1 MMKAEPLGMMSPLIG
16 LIEAATNKIA
26 TLIVLVKIENIL
38 WAVECGDRCEIQ
50 NNMSES
56 FILESLAITSAFRQ
70 AIHNQPAAN
79 VWGVYT

>member
-38 WAVECGDRCEIQ
+38 
-50 NNMSES
+50 
-56 FILESLAITSAFRQ
+56 
-70 AIHNQPAAN
+70 
-79 VWGVYT
+79 